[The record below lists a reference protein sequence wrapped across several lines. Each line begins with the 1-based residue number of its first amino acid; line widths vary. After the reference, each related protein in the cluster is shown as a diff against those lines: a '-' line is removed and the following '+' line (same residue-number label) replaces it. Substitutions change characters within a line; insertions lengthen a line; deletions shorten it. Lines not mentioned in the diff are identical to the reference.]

1 MVPDA
6 GNKEE
11 HSLHE
16 TAPAPPL
23 SQDAQQVLSVLLAL
37 LRCNAEDF
45 DVPDFLRENQDFIQ
59 IHTIIK
65 EIQRFCDSL
74 REGKLEHKTSI
85 KSYSIGQ
92 LKAIQME
99 LRNLVWQMQEVA
111 NGNSYISSVIT
122 GEVSESFNAM
132 IERLNLTIQEIKQI
146 SKNYEEI
153 SSRDPL
159 TGCYNRNALK
169 KEFLNTISKAH
180 KNKQL
185 CGLFMMDLDYFKK
198 INDTYGHH
206 TGDMVLKQFVKKICE
221 TVRDTDLCC
230 RMGGEEFAILISDTN
245 REILLKIDERLR
257 KNIQSVQIKR
267 KDSVITFT
275 YSAGITLFTP
285 TQNDEASL
293 SKLISF
299 TDNLLYQAKDSGRNR
314 SIFAEY
320 TA

>member
-1 MVPDA
+1 MVPDEES
-6 GNKEE
+6 KED
-11 HSLHE
+11 SSNG
-16 TAPAPPL
+16 TMPQKPL
-23 SQDAQQVLSVLLAL
+23 SQDAQQVLNVLLAL
-37 LRCNAEDF
+37 LRHDAEDF
-45 DVPDFLRENQDFIQ
+45 EVPGFLKENQDFIQ

-74 REGKLEHKTSI
+74 REGKLEHKTNI

-169 KEFLNTISKAH
+169 KEFLNTIGKAH

-198 INDTYGHH
+198 INDTYGHN
-206 TGDMVLKQFVKKICE
+206 TGDMVLKQFVKKIYE

-230 RMGGEEFAILISDTN
+230 RMGGEEFAILFPNTTRD
-245 REILLKIDERLR
+245 ILLKIDERLR
-257 KNIQSVQIKR
+257 KNIQAVQIKR
-267 KDSVITFT
+267 KDAVITFT
-275 YSAGITLFTP
+275 YSAGIALFAP
-285 TQNDEASL
+285 TQTDEASL

-299 TDNLLYQAKDSGRNR
+299 TDNLLYQAKDNGRNR
-314 SIFAEY
+314 SVFAEY